1 VTTEYPQAQ
10 HVTTSYTPHVILTG
24 VSFRTLDVD
33 GREKLVK
40 RTEDPTRLAAQ
51 IVENG
56 LATEAAVISTCN
68 RFEIVTVGGE
78 PGGGVRTFF
87 ENLLD
92 LSQRDSLY
100 QYVDSSAV
108 KHLYRVSSSL
118 DSMVLG
124 EVQILGQVKDA
135 YKRAVV
141 SGSVGSHLHHLFQSA
156 FHVAKKVKAHTEIS
170 HHGVSVSYVAVR
182 LAQQIF
188 QDLADTRVLVVGSGE
203 MAELAALHLC
213 SHGCK
218 KIVVANRTVERAA
231 ELAER
236 FGGAAVALGD
246 VESMLDQV
254 DIVIGS
260 IKIDRAIISQQSV
273 LKRKVDS
280 PLFLIDLGLPR
291 NFANDVAEVDNVY
304 LYNLDDLASVADQN
318 KSLREAAA
326 KEAEIVID
334 YGLLQFDRWRK
345 KLLLQPELLSLRG
358 RVDHICRTEIEKI
371 FNRAGMEGIPIELQ
385 RHLVHSISQKL
396 SHDLSDVVAKYLG
409 DDSEREDSFP
419 FLIVPEE
426 E

>member
-124 EVQILGQVKDA
+124 EVQIL
-135 YKRAVV
+135 
-141 SGSVGSHLHHLFQSA
+141 
-156 FHVAKKVKAHTEIS
+156 
-170 HHGVSVSYVAVR
+170 
-182 LAQQIF
+182 
-188 QDLADTRVLVVGSGE
+188 
-203 MAELAALHLC
+203 
-213 SHGCK
+213 
-218 KIVVANRTVERAA
+218 
-231 ELAER
+231 
-236 FGGAAVALGD
+236 
-246 VESMLDQV
+246 
-254 DIVIGS
+254 
-260 IKIDRAIISQQSV
+260 
-273 LKRKVDS
+273 
-280 PLFLIDLGLPR
+280 
-291 NFANDVAEVDNVY
+291 
-304 LYNLDDLASVADQN
+304 
-318 KSLREAAA
+318 
-326 KEAEIVID
+326 
-334 YGLLQFDRWRK
+334 
-345 KLLLQPELLSLRG
+345 
-358 RVDHICRTEIEKI
+358 
-371 FNRAGMEGIPIELQ
+371 
-385 RHLVHSISQKL
+385 
-396 SHDLSDVVAKYLG
+396 
-409 DDSEREDSFP
+409 
-419 FLIVPEE
+419 
-426 E
+426 